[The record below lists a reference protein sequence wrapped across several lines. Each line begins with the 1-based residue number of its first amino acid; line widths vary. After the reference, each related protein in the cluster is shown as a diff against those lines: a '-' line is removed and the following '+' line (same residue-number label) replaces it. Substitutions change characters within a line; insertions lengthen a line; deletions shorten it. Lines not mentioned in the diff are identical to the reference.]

1 MNTTKSIPSDPGDP
15 RGSARH
21 YLGHGC
27 PKDKA
32 MEQQVFYRTMRVD
45 GLSIFHR
52 EAGPKDT
59 LSGRCLSFNR
69 HWFRG
74 LGYCPVDGVG
84 RRLPPAISAHSGKQK
99 PALPLCQP
107 AVFVPTECCEPL
119 RSPQSVLE
127 SACRFPRI
135 ETCCASRCLAVRH
148 ELAPHL

>member
-1 MNTTKSIPSDPGDP
+1 MAGYRRDQVMKLLLGIAMKTISNYLNRISPTASDEQFEVETRVRRRDQRMHEYDEIDPSDPGDP

-69 HWFRG
+69 H
-74 LGYCPVDGVG
+74 
-84 RRLPPAISAHSGKQK
+84 
-99 PALPLCQP
+99 
-107 AVFVPTECCEPL
+107 
-119 RSPQSVLE
+119 
-127 SACRFPRI
+127 
-135 ETCCASRCLAVRH
+135 
-148 ELAPHL
+148 